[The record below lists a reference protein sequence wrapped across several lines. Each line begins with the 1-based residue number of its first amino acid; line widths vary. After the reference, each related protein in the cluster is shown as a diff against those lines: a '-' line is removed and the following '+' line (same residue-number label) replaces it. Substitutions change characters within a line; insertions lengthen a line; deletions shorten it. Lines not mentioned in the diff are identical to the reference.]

1 MHDQIIS
8 LIRTYVPVAVGA
20 FLTFLAVRFGVVVPE
35 DVSTG
40 LTTGLV
46 GLVSALYY
54 AVARALEQRWPWLG
68 WLLGVPKQPTYREGD
83 KV

>member
-20 FLTFLAVRFGVVVPE
+20 FLTYLAVRFGVVVPE

-68 WLLGVPKQPTYREGD
+68 WLLGVPKQPTYRDRER
-83 KV
+83 